1 MNLNI
6 SKSIYNFQPEAL
18 SQGSTP
24 VSPASPLVGGLTITS
39 LGLTLAHLMF
49 DPLPFNEAENT
60 TSSKLEHLLS
70 VVRILFILNL
80 RLFGG
85 L

>member
-1 MNLNI
+1 MKGKQLSNPSFDLVL
-6 SKSIYNFQPEAL
+6 QPEAL

-70 VVRILFILNL
+70 VVCKS
-80 RLFGG
+80 
-85 L
+85 